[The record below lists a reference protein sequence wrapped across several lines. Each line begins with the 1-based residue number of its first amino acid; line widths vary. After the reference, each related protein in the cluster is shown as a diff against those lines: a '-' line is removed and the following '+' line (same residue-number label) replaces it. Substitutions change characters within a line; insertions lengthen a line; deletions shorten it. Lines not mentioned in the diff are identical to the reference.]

1 MSFYRQLQV
10 QTAAG
15 RAALMAAPILD
26 RVMRGDIR
34 CADYVAFLV
43 EAYHHVKHT
52 VPLLMAV
59 GARLADDKAWLRAA
73 VVEYIGEE
81 FGHEEWVLDDL
92 AACGV
97 DREAVRRSTPGPATE
112 LMVAYA
118 YDMVQRV
125 NPLGFFGMVQV
136 LEGTSVAIAERAAAA
151 LQQALDLPDSAFSY
165 LRSHGVLDQDH
176 VALFRGLMDRIEAP
190 AEQALIVHAAGMFY
204 RLYGEIF
211 RSLDGP
217 ATVAGLAQA
226 QPWN

>member
-1 MSFYRQLQV
+1 MSFYQQLQA
-10 QTAAG
+10 QTAAQ
-15 RAALMAAPILD
+15 RADLLAAPILG
-26 RVMRGDIR
+26 RAMRGDIGR
-34 CADYVAFLV
+34 ADYIAFLV
-43 EAYHHVKHT
+43 EAYHNVKHT

-59 GARLADDKAWLRAA
+59 GARLTDDKAWLRAA

-97 DREAVRRSTPGPATE
+97 DREAVRRCAPSQATE

-125 NPLGFFGMVQV
+125 NPLGFLGMVQV

-151 LQQALDLPDSAFSY
+151 MQQALGLPDAAFSY
-165 LRSHGVLDQDH
+165 LRSHGALDQGH
-176 VALFRGLMDRIEAP
+176 VALFQGLMDRIEAP
-190 AEQALIVHAAGMFY
+190 PEQALIIHAAGMFY
-204 RLYGEIF
+204 HLYGDIF
-211 RSLDGP
+211 RRLDAP
-217 ATVAGLAQA
+217 ATVTDQAQT